1 MAIVKLQPDQAPP
14 IVVNT
19 PETIQEPSKSIFTSL
34 VPESTVTSLLKYIEG
49 YPWSI
54 NYYGQLLNVNNT
66 LENFDP
72 TTPNLTQPYYCVSD
86 MVIQVSSPLN
96 SNYDATTGVTTV
108 NGSAVMPYK
117 ITPNVGD
124 VFIAKVDNGEDAIFI
139 ISTVSR
145 KTYRKDT
152 LYEVSYNLYA
162 YTSANPSFVPTLG
175 QRVQDTY
182 FFNKDTDFFNR
193 DVLIK
198 PSVKEAID
206 RLNTFLRES
215 QDHYFSTFAQ
225 KETGGIT
232 VPGMGNAVYDP
243 LLINFI
249 SKIVDYKA
257 LVDIPFY
264 KFSHSNNRYI
274 EQKSILDLL
283 LTRSISLLPT
293 INKTYNFVPT
303 ASVPNKARLGTLWHT
318 GIDYVLFPM
327 NPNKDMEITD
337 MTITATD
344 MPVIPQLKNSKNY
357 SMPIPPITIQTSN
370 NNGIFNKPLLHELF
384 VNDSY
389 IVSDNFYTY
398 LNDNTTYANIS
409 YIEFLIY
416 KFINKEAI
424 AKEDLAVCVEKYS
437 DWSLM
442 HQLYILPLLW
452 HIVANT

>member
-1 MAIVKLQPDQAPP
+1 MAIVKLQPDQSPP

-34 VPESTVTSLLKYIEG
+34 VPESTITSLLKYTEG

-96 SNYDATTGVTTV
+96 SNYDANTGVTSV
-108 NGSAVMPYK
+108 NGVAVMPYK

-139 ISTVSR
+139 ITTVSR

-162 YTSANPSFVPTLG
+162 YTSANPTFIPILE

-198 PSVKEAID
+198 PSVKEATD
-206 RLNTFLRES
+206 RLNVFLRES
-215 QDHYFSTFAQ
+215 QEHYFAIFAQ
-225 KETGGIT
+225 KEIGGIT
-232 VPGMGNAVYDP
+232 IPGMGNTVYDP

-249 SKIVDYKA
+249 SKIVDYNT

-274 EQKSILDLL
+274 EQKSIFDVL
-283 LTRSISLLPT
+283 LTRSTSLLST

-303 ASVPNKARLGTLWHT
+303 SSIPNKARLGTLWHT
-318 GIDYVLFPM
+318 GIEYVLFPM

-337 MTITATD
+337 MTLTATD

-357 SMPIPPITIQTSN
+357 SMPVPPITIQTKN
-370 NNGIFNKPLLHELF
+370 NNELFTKPLLHELF

-389 IVSDNFYTY
+389 VVSDNFYNYLTDNNTY
-398 LNDNTTYANIS
+398 ESIS

-416 KFINKEAI
+416 KFINREAI
-424 AKEDLAVCVEKYS
+424 AKEDLCVALESYTS
-437 DWSLM
+437 WSLM
-442 HQLYILPLLW
+442 HKLYILPLLW
-452 HIVANT
+452 QLVVNC